1 MNTSPTAV
9 DLIDKAA
16 KIAGS
21 DYRLA
26 KQIGVSPQRM
36 SDWRAGRQSPGV
48 EYRALM
54 ADIAGLDVDQVMREA
69 LLEKHANTP
78 LGERLLSV
86 LGNAV
91 HGVAAIT
98 LTSASVAYFAMGVL
112 ADQCQSLTMCIM

>member
-1 MNTSPTAV
+1 MNTSPTAI

-54 ADIAGLDVDQVMREA
+54 ANIAGLDVDQVMRDA

-86 LGNAV
+86 LGNVV
-91 HGVAAIT
+91 HGVGAIT
-98 LTSASVAYFAMGVL
+98 LTSVSAACFVMAALG
-112 ADQCQSLTMCIM
+112 DRCTELTMCIM

>member
-1 MNTSPTAV
+1 MLMQT
-9 DLIDKAA
+9 LIDRASET
-16 KIAGS
+16 AGN

-26 KQIGVSPQRM
+26 KQIGVAPQKIAN
-36 SDWRAGRQSPGV
+36 WRSGAAGCGI

-54 ADIAGLDVDQVMREA
+54 ANLAGLDVDAVIHEA

-91 HGVAAIT
+91 RGGAAIT
-98 LTSASVAYFAMGVL
+98 LASVSAAYFAIPALVE
-112 ADQCQSLTMCIM
+112 QSTTMCIM

>member
-1 MNTSPTAV
+1 MQV
-9 DLIDKAA
+9 LDLIDKAA

-36 SDWRAGRQSPGV
+36 SDWRNGRCTVGV

-54 ADIAGLDVDQVMREA
+54 ADVAGLDVDEVIRDA

-91 HGVAAIT
+91 HGGAAIT
-98 LTSASVAYFAMGVL
+98 LTSLSAVCFATL
-112 ADQCQSLTMCIM
+112 ALAESCTQLTMCIM